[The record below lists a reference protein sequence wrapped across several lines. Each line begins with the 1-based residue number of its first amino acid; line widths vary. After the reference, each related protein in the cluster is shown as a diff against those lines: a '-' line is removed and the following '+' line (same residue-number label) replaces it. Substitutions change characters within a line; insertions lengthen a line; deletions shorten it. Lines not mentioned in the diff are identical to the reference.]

1 MAAQTTQTRLLSTAI
16 LAATLALHGCGGG
29 AAGESSDN
37 GSVSIQGATSSQVES
52 TSSASEANTQTA
64 TQTETSTTN
73 ASTTND
79 TVADSS
85 QTNSGSSTQTQQ
97 DTQQTEQQDQ
107 VQNDSQDSSQ
117 ESDVALDIV
126 ISLQPASQS
135 AGKGENV
142 TLNVSAS
149 GSGALN
155 YQWRKNGVVI
165 ADAVQSYLSLS
176 NLDDS
181 DAGVYDV
188 IISNA
193 TGSVTSSGATLSL
206 TVNQSVRLVWN
217 TPNTREDGSAL
228 AQQEIS
234 AYRIYHTTED
244 GSWGA
249 SVEAQADATDY
260 TFGGL
265 GSGVHYF
272 AVTVVDTSGIESDFS
287 NIMSKQIF

>member
-52 TSSASEANTQTA
+52 TSSASEANAQTA

-73 ASTTND
+73 SSTTND
-79 TVADSS
+79 TVTDSS

-97 DTQQTEQQDQ
+97 DTQQDQ

-135 AGKGENV
+135 AGKGESV

-249 SVEAQADATDY
+249 SVETQADATDY